1 MLHTRH
7 WAILAYT
14 GLAGMAIFKGLISD
28 YNGVIAVL
36 APIGGMFIW
45 DKLKGT
51 KSEWFFAVAEDL
63 YQ

>member
-7 WAILAYT
+7 WAILAYA

-28 YNGVIAVL
+28 TNGMIAIL
-36 APIGGMFIW
+36 APIGGMFVW

-51 KSEWFFAVAEDL
+51 KSE
-63 YQ
+63 

>member
-7 WAILAYT
+7 WAILAYA

-28 YNGVIAVL
+28 VNGILAVL
-36 APIGGMFIW
+36 APIGGMFVW

-51 KSEWFFAVAEDL
+51 
-63 YQ
+63 Q